1 MKRTMSLRARR
12 WTAALPVGAAC
23 ILTAGLG
30 LPARVQAGQTSVATA
45 PSVSITGQP
54 FRILESVSARFTLA
68 GTSLPAADSVEFLL
82 HRRVANRDSFRAI
95 ADNFAEPGVIDSAV
109 VAVGG
114 RSRNNNGT
122 VSVSVAINTRR
133 TSRNDLFAQ
142 LPGIYPVTVR
152 VRSGEDVLASTL
164 TFIDRRDAETV
175 PTGSPASILAV
186 LGGAVTHSPDGTSTL
201 DDDARANISRFV
213 DFLEAVGAPV
223 TLQVQPELLDTLSE
237 SPETLDTQLLD
248 RLRAALRGRSV
259 IASTYTAV
267 DPVAMMQDGLSSELT
282 EQFRLGEATLNRL
295 LPGVTI
301 QRSTWVSHD
310 PLDQRT
316 IGFLQRL
323 GIASVILMP
332 SAAEGIERE
341 GSPGI
346 ISRPAGSDS
355 VSVMSVDTQLAATLD
370 AATDNPTQVGVRL
383 AAELIAQRDD
393 LLARGTAPVDVRL
406 VVASSSGELVD
417 ARTLVAV
424 GRSLSNA
431 VGLLLQ
437 DVGGPQTVDERA
449 PATVFPA
456 VLNRTLGG
464 LKVSIQQ
471 ARRELDAIQS
481 MLPEDDQRRSRWLE
495 SLAISSSPGISNT
508 SEFIDGLR
516 SELRRLTGSVSLV
529 TPSDITLSSRTGTIR
544 LQLRNDED
552 VSLFVRIAV
561 SSPKMQFT
569 ESPDIVELLPGG
581 TTEVQ
586 VPVKART
593 NGRFPV
599 TVRVVTPIG
608 RVQVASPAVITA
620 RVSEVAGLG
629 QLVSVTL
636 LLMLLAWWWNSWRK
650 GRREAHGD
658 PSPDGGE
665 GTVAPQ

>member
-1 MKRTMSLRARR
+1 M
-12 WTAALPVGAAC
+12 
-23 ILTAGLG
+23 
-30 LPARVQAGQTSVATA
+30 
-45 PSVSITGQP
+45 
-54 FRILESVSARFTLA
+54 
-68 GTSLPAADSVEFLL
+68 
-82 HRRVANRDSFRAI
+82 
-95 ADNFAEPGVIDSAV
+95 
-109 VAVGG
+109 
-114 RSRNNNGT
+114 
-122 VSVSVAINTRR
+122 
-133 TSRNDLFAQ
+133 
-142 LPGIYPVTVR
+142 
-152 VRSGEDVLASTL
+152 
-164 TFIDRRDAETV
+164 
-175 PTGSPASILAV
+175 
-186 LGGAVTHSPDGTSTL
+186 

-213 DFLEAVGAPV
+213 EFLEAVGAAV

-237 SPETLDTQLLD
+237 SPEPLDLQLLD

-323 GIASVILMP
+323 GISSVIVMP

-341 GSPGI
+341 GSPSV
-346 ISRPAGSDS
+346 ISRPAGNSS
-355 VSVMSVDTQLAATLD
+355 ISVMSVDAQLAATLD
-370 AATDNPTQVGVRL
+370 AATENPTQVGVRL

-393 LLARGTAPVDVRL
+393 LLAAGTAPADVRL
-406 VVASSSGELVD
+406 VVASTNGELVD

-431 VGLLLQ
+431 VGLTLQ
-437 DVGGPQTVDERA
+437 DVGGPQAVDERA

-456 VLNRTLGG
+456 VLNRSLGG
-464 LKVSIQQ
+464 LKTSIQQ
-471 ARRELDAIQS
+471 TRRELDAIQS

-495 SLAISSSPGISNT
+495 SLAISSSPGVTNT
-508 SEFIDGLR
+508 SEFINGLR
-516 SELRRLTGSVSLV
+516 SELRRLTASVSLV

-561 SSPKMQFT
+561 NSPKMQFT

-599 TVRVVTPIG
+599 TVRVVTPVG

-629 QLVSVTL
+629 QVVSVTL

-650 GRREAHGD
+650 GRRETQGD
-658 PSPDGGE
+658 PTPDGRE